1 MEISLIAAKILGTY
15 FIISGLFLLL
25 RGKTVPHL
33 LKDFFDHPAIMYLT
47 GAILIFLS
55 SLMLLQGN
63 IWDSSWRTV
72 ITIFTWL
79 VFVKGAAY
87 ILAPELLR
95 SLVSRKLLK
104 AVNLFGLITLVVG
117 VSLLSFGA

>member
-15 FIISGLFLLL
+15 FIISGLFLRL

-33 LKDFFDHPAIMYLT
+33 RKNFFDHPAIMYLT